1 MFPSQ
6 ILQGG
11 FTGLSALGAEG
22 GAALRGSI
30 VDAVIEVGD
39 SNRVFFYDQALAN
52 SLRDRLNAS
61 GFKVLNLDAS
71 NLGSFGGGGTI
82 RVRVQILSDG
92 YASAA
97 DAASVIRG
105 AAAYLGYNATG
116 YQGVLV
122 STAQGTAGTG
132 AGGIQ
137 SGQSYDPNVNVASTD
152 NPVSRLLQNLTGS
165 PVSLAVVIG
174 AAALLLFMAKK

>member
-6 ILQGG
+6 IIQAGFQG
-11 FTGLSALGAEG
+11 LGAFNG
-22 GAALRGSI
+22 DGQAALRGSI
-30 VDAVIEVGD
+30 VDAVVEVGD

-82 RVRVQILSDG
+82 RVRAQILSDG
-92 YASAA
+92 YASAQ

-116 YQGVLV
+116 FQGVLV
-122 STAQGTAGTG
+122 SAPGQASGS
-132 AGGIQ
+132 AGGAQ
-137 SGQSYDPNVNVASTD
+137 SGQTYDPALTSTGD
-152 NPVSRLLQNLTGS
+152 NPVSRLLTNLTGS
-165 PVSLAVVIG
+165 PISLAVVIG
-174 AAALLLFMAKK
+174 AAALLLIVATKK